1 MVNGNDLIEYEEN
14 NLDYLQEQF
23 LEDNKK
29 LFEYWLDLEG
39 YDLFLKSEKERWNEY
54 VLDEFNSAIGYE
66 EDRENTIIEGLG
78 GDK

>member
-1 MVNGNDLIEYEEN
+1 MSVGVKMVNGNDLIEYEEN

-29 LFEYWLDLEG
+29 LLEQWLDLEG

-54 VLDEFNSAIGYE
+54 VLEGFNNSMY
-66 EDRENTIIEGLG
+66 
-78 GDK
+78 